1 MVNCMMAIYQ
11 PVKTAGS
18 TICILMVSGALL
30 SGCTVPY
37 MQVDPQLSAQAPALP
52 VQGRQGWLINQ
63 KLSFGKFSSSPVKR
77 SWTKGYNIPF
87 IVRFSGAKEKLGF
100 SMQNAAGDQAEL
112 FCLGKLREYDL
123 PVMNKT
129 FEVNLKTTDVF
140 TCAIAMA
147 DQSYEF
153 YSENL
158 NQNPRFN
165 EPTGQLKGPGLE
177 LSIRAVGSLEGGQS
191 SWSTT
196 ALGYELLSD
205 GKVLAA
211 VETLNEGRVWISP
224 ELSEHQQLLAASVA
238 TALLLR
244 SSLAEHNDDL
254 L

>member
-1 MVNCMMAIYQ
+1 MAISETC
-11 PVKTAGS
+11 KTAES
-18 TICILMVSGALL
+18 AFYISCLAVLLL

-37 MQVDPQLSAQAPALP
+37 MRVDPQLSAQAPALS

-63 KLSFGKFSSSPVKR
+63 ELSFGDYSSSPVKR

-100 SMQNAAGDQAEL
+100 SMQNSAGDKAEL
-112 FCLGKLREYDL
+112 FCLGKLREIDL
-123 PVMNKT
+123 PVLNKA
-129 FEVNLKTTDVF
+129 FEVNLKTTDAF
-140 TCAIAMA
+140 TCAISSA
-147 DQSYEF
+147 DQSFEF

-165 EPTGQLKGPGLE
+165 APTGQLKGPGVE
-177 LSIRAVGSLEGGQS
+177 LSIRPVGSLEGGQS

-196 ALGYELLSD
+196 ALGYELLAD
-205 GKVLAA
+205 GQVLAA
-211 VETLNEGRVWISP
+211 VETLNDGRVWIGP
-224 ELSEHQQLLAASVA
+224 ELSVHQQLLAASVA
-238 TALLLR
+238 AALLLR